1 MKFNDEKKVENDVL
15 AKENSN
21 IEIELIK
28 DYELQPGTRRARVV
42 MQTCAHVSG
51 AAFYYDP
58 KKHCSNV
65 DIPVKSQDEQTRK
78 VYQLILYSFFKV

>member
-1 MKFNDEKKVENDVL
+1 M

-58 KKHCSNV
+58 KKHCSKV

-78 VYQLILYSFFKV
+78 VNQLILFSLNNKFFKVLITNGND